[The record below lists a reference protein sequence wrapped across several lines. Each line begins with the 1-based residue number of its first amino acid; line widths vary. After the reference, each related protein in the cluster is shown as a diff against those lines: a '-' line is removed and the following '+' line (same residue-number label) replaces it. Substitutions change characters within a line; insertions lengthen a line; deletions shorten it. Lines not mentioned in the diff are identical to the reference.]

1 MMETNIPFE
10 AMPQAIQDLL
20 LKVDSLQNEIR
31 DMRNQC
37 NKPVE
42 ESMIGIN
49 EACEMIGLAKSTVY
63 ALASAH
69 KIPHYQPGKM
79 LKFKRSELQDWME
92 NGRQKTIIQT
102 TDSLIEEMQK
112 VTRRK
117 PRSNFGR

>member
-1 MMETNIPFE
+1 
-10 AMPQAIQDLL
+10 MPQAIQDLL

-31 DMRNQC
+31 DIKNQC
-37 NKPVE
+37 KPVE

-79 LKFKRSELQDWME
+79 LKFKRSELQEWLE
-92 NGRQKTIIQT
+92 NGRQKTIMQT
-102 TDSLIEEMQK
+102 TDSLIEEMQQGI
-112 VTRRK
+112 RRK